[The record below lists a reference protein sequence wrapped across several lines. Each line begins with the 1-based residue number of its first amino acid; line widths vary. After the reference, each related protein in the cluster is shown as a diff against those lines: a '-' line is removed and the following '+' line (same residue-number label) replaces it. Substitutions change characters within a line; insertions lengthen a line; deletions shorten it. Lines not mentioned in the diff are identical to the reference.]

1 MNIILEDNI
10 NFYDELNKS
19 DDEDDDDENICLLS
33 NMPLD
38 KNCIKLPCNHTF
50 NFYALYKEVINQK
63 TYTPSSHLNTDRLYI
78 HQIKCPYCRQKC
90 DYLLPHVKINDNV
103 NFILG
108 VNSPEKYSMSYH
120 KCEYIM
126 KSGKNKNNK
135 CSKSAFYIDDNC
147 YCSKHHSIIKK
158 KQEKQEEKE
167 KEKEKTQTDSIGCIC
182 ILKTGKRKGEK
193 CGIKIFKND
202 FCKRHFKS
210 NETIT

>member
-103 NFILG
+103 NFIIG

-147 YCSKHHSIIKK
+147 YCNKHHSIIKK
-158 KQEKQEEKE
+158 KEEKKHEKE
-167 KEKEKTQTDSIGCIC
+167 KENTQPNSIGCIC
-182 ILKTGKRKGEK
+182 ILKSGKRKGEK

-210 NETIT
+210 NEGIS

>member
-19 DDEDDDDENICLLS
+19 DDEDEDDENICLLS

-50 NFYALYKEVINQK
+50 NFYPLYKEVINQK

-90 DYLLPHVKINDNV
+90 DYLLPHVKINDNIK
-103 NFILG
+103 FIIG
-108 VNSPEKYSMSYH
+108 VNSPEKYCMPWH
-120 KCEYIM
+120 TCEYIM

-135 CSKSAFYIDDNC
+135 CSKSAYYIGDKC
-147 YCSKHHSIIKK
+147 YCDKHHSIIKK
-158 KQEKQEEKE
+158 KEDKANNNKNVKSQLN
-167 KEKEKTQTDSIGCIC
+167 SSGCIC
-182 ILKTGKRKGEK
+182 ILKSGKRKGEK
-193 CGIKIFKND
+193 CGIKIFKNN

-210 NETIT
+210 NENIS